1 MKKQNYKKKM
11 EANLLMEIFSR
22 IENIKTTNNQIETLE
37 EGLVLKT
44 ILMQANR
51 I

>member
-1 MKKQNYKKKM
+1 M

-37 EGLVLKT
+37 EELDLKM